1 MPEYFLTVV
10 IKLIKLDKL
19 SLGTIPQL
27 KLLSKKLQAQIMYSV
42 SIIIYAEVRLLNK
55 RTLMQKFK
63 SQYLKFILTILQP
76 LHHVGY

>member
-10 IKLIKLDKL
+10 IKLIKSDKL
-19 SLGTIPQL
+19 SPGTIPQL

-63 SQYLKFILTILQP
+63 SQYLKFIPTILQP